1 MKNKLSLILLSALF
15 LVSCTANSSTSIN
28 TSNSSSS
35 CSTVSSVSSSSKSN
49 TSISSSITSSSSL
62 TTNSSSSKVS
72 SSSIVIPSASNNP
85 SYDETQD
92 IVINLNND
100 EINVTN
106 NNGFVIVES
115 ERVWVLKGGVYIL
128 KGEMAGQIIVNA
140 PDEEVELDFTGVAI
154 SSDKYCPVLIL
165 DADECDISAKK

>member
-15 LVSCTANSSTSIN
+15 LVSCTANSSTLIN

-35 CSTVSSVSSSSKSN
+35 SSTVSSVSSSSKSN
-49 TSISSSITSSSSL
+49 TSISSSITSSSSS

-128 KGEMAGQIIVNA
+128 KGEISGQIIVNA
-140 PDEEVELDFTGVAI
+140 PD
-154 SSDKYCPVLIL
+154 
-165 DADECDISAKK
+165 

>member
-15 LVSCTANSSTSIN
+15 LVSWTANSSTSIN

-49 TSISSSITSSSSL
+49 TSISSSITSSSSS

-128 KGEMAGQIIVNA
+128 KGEISGQIIVNA
-140 PDEEVELDFTGVAI
+140 PD
-154 SSDKYCPVLIL
+154 
-165 DADECDISAKK
+165 

>member
-49 TSISSSITSSSSL
+49 TSISSSITSSS
-62 TTNSSSSKVS
+62 
-72 SSSIVIPSASNNP
+72 
-85 SYDETQD
+85 Y
-92 IVINLNND
+92 LNND

-140 PDEEVELDFTGVAI
+140 PDEEVELVFSGVAI
-154 SSDKYCPVLIL
+154 SSDKYCPV
-165 DADECDISAKK
+165 

>member
-15 LVSCTANSSTSIN
+15 LVSCTENSSTSIN

-128 KGEMAGQIIVNA
+128 KGEISGQIIVNA
-140 PDEEVELDFTGVAI
+140 PD
-154 SSDKYCPVLIL
+154 
-165 DADECDISAKK
+165 